1 MDPVVKFALFVVF
14 GLIPFGYGV
23 VWFLY
28 RRTIIFSTAMT
39 VFIASMGIAIVAFT
53 IGNKGFSH
61 IAWAVPVC
69 LVWLLSANMVAK
81 RIVKRPIQELN
92 KKINEMSNGELNIRI
107 SKQTLSQKNEVGQ
120 IAHSVISLRDE
131 LKSVM
136 QEIHACA
143 HSVTQMGEELKRFAV
158 NLSEGT
164 TMQSASV
171 EELSSSME
179 DMVTFI
185 TQNATNA
192 KETEVLAIEASRKLE
207 TSNQTIESAL
217 GYNQTI
223 AERIS
228 IINDI
233 AFQTNILALNAAVEA
248 ARAGEQGRG
257 FAVVAQEVRK
267 LAERSRN
274 AAEEIVSLSEQGIR
288 VSANAKENLQM
299 VVPQIRRT
307 SQLVQEISAA
317 SGEQSHG
324 SNQIHQ
330 AIAQVSSQSQEAAQ
344 TADMLVDAA
353 SNLKEHSETLLT
365 SIGFFKIN

>member
-92 KKINEMSNGELNIRI
+92 QKINEMSNGDLNIRI

-131 LKSVM
+131 LKSVV

-143 HSVTQMGEELKRFAV
+143 QSVTQMGEELKRFAV

-288 VSANAKENLQM
+288 VSANAKDNLQA

-330 AIAQVSSQSQEAAQ
+330 AIAQVSSQSQETAQ

>member
-14 GLIPFGYGV
+14 ALIPFGYGV

-28 RRTIIFSTAMT
+28 RKTIIFSTAMT

-53 IGNKGFSH
+53 IGSKGFTH
-61 IAWAVPVC
+61 VVWAVPVC

-92 KKINEMSNGELNIRI
+92 QKINEMSNGDLGIRI

-120 IAHSVISLRDE
+120 IAHSVITLRDE
-131 LKSVM
+131 LQSVV
-136 QEIHACA
+136 QDIHACA
-143 HSVTQMGEELKRFAV
+143 QSVTRMGEELKRFAV
-158 NLSEGT
+158 TLSEGT

-185 TQNATNA
+185 AQNASNA
-192 KETEVLAIEASRKLE
+192 KETETIAREASHKLE
-207 TSNQTIESAL
+207 NSNRTIESAL
-217 GYNQTI
+217 GYTQTI
-223 AERIS
+223 ANKIS

-267 LAERSRN
+267 LAERSRT
-274 AAEEIVSLSEQGIR
+274 AAEEIVSLSQQGLS
-288 VSANAKENLQM
+288 VSANAKDDLQA
-299 VVPQIRRT
+299 VVPQIKRT
-307 SQLVQEISAA
+307 SQLVQEISTA

-330 AIAQVSSQSQEAAQ
+330 AIAQVSNQSQETAR

-353 SNLKEHSETLLT
+353 SNLNEHSETLLT